1 MKKKGLLI
9 FSLLGGLVLT
19 SCGDIQFD
27 TKTPTDEGGNE
38 IIPSDPE
45 VLPDD
50 PSTEDPS
57 NPETPEIDL
66 PEYVDNFIY
75 TLLTYDYT
83 SGVRFNLDI
92 SAYQIPTELES
103 ELVAFLNLPFDIDI
117 KYNQDSIDSKNYLDA
132 INFKI
137 STIRPTTSD
146 FLGVVLQMLPSF
158 MPEINYLSLTN
169 FKSLSVDYIG
179 DGYLYT
185 SLNAAG
191 KTTTNDV
198 TTWNEEESA
207 ILMEQTNLGEALGGT
222 LVDTILPML
231 PNLPSDDIINEI
243 IPIISN
249 LIEEE
254 KVGNDTILSLNT
266 IGTAL
271 INTLWGD
278 LYNQLLDMASNLD
291 GLAGIFLPALIPQF
305 VPQVIND
312 INVIFSEDESSKWTN
327 LELKIIAET
336 TIQEETRVF
345 DWLTIDLN
353 KDNYTFSDDYFEN
366 NKTLVQNK
374 LSDYN
379 NLLAVRTKMDELHA
393 DYTNYGSVITET
405 EYFKNEV
412 KSVLSQYETLSTYQL
427 DGLNGYNTRFTTYY
441 PTSITDLSV
450 PSNYEALNLHVGDT
464 FKLTYTANNPLDLPL
479 IFESSNLEAISVDN
493 EGNITV
499 LKSTSEPITIRAY
512 YQTNNLSIREA
523 TIELQAI

>member
-83 SGVRFNLDI
+83 SGVRFNLDV

-191 KTTTNDV
+191 KNTTNDV

-249 LIEEE
+249 IA
-254 KVGNDTILSLNT
+254 NMIL
-266 IGTAL
+266 
-271 INTLWGD
+271 
-278 LYNQLLDMASNLD
+278 
-291 GLAGIFLPALIPQF
+291 
-305 VPQVIND
+305 V
-312 INVIFSEDESSKWTN
+312 
-327 LELKIIAET
+327 
-336 TIQEETRVF
+336 
-345 DWLTIDLN
+345 
-353 KDNYTFSDDYFEN
+353 
-366 NKTLVQNK
+366 
-374 LSDYN
+374 
-379 NLLAVRTKMDELHA
+379 
-393 DYTNYGSVITET
+393 
-405 EYFKNEV
+405 
-412 KSVLSQYETLSTYQL
+412 
-427 DGLNGYNTRFTTYY
+427 
-441 PTSITDLSV
+441 
-450 PSNYEALNLHVGDT
+450 
-464 FKLTYTANNPLDLPL
+464 
-479 IFESSNLEAISVDN
+479 
-493 EGNITV
+493 
-499 LKSTSEPITIRAY
+499 
-512 YQTNNLSIREA
+512 
-523 TIELQAI
+523 